1 MEPEQVV
8 VAAMVEQLPI
18 LLLALEGEIFA
29 AANLDQVILML
40 FQPQRHPA
48 VSVPAGECSQE
59 AEGPVDPTKPGDFS
73 AQDVLGMMS

>member
-1 MEPEQVV
+1 
-8 VAAMVEQLPI
+8 
-18 LLLALEGEIFA
+18 
-29 AANLDQVILML
+29 ML

-73 AQDVLGMMS
+73 AQDDFGHDVMRWSLHQLEFLMTQPLATTERKY